1 MAKVVVANDHGAV
14 ELAQR
19 IVRHLENR
27 GYEVTYLGTATEESV
42 DYPDKAEEACLEY
55 LKGGYEF
62 GVICCGTGIGISMA
76 ANKIRGIRCAL
87 VCDKY
92 SAEMT
97 KRHNN
102 PSFIAFGGR
111 MDYRD
116 SVEDMLDAFINADF
130 EGGRHTR
137 RIEKLMALENVE
149 R

>member
-1 MAKVVVANDHGAV
+1 
-14 ELAQR
+14 
-19 IVRHLENR
+19 
-27 GYEVTYLGTATEESV
+27 
-42 DYPDKAEEACLEY
+42 
-55 LKGGYEF
+55 
-62 GVICCGTGIGISMA
+62 MA

-116 SVEDMLDAFINADF
+116 SIEDMLDAFINADF

-137 RIEKLMALENVE
+137 RIEKLMALEKKIPLTEVSGQKHQLSSISF
-149 R
+149 